1 MHVFIIFRLS
11 SISIL
16 TEIVWSEI
24 GIDVT
29 VLIIDGAVLALN
41 TGLFTIF
48 CFFGILIR
56 LDTVEASKLFA
67 DHLCIALV
75 ELAILLKVVFSFLG

>member
-41 TGLFTIF
+41 TGLFTSMCF
-48 CFFGILIR
+48 CSILIR
-56 LDTVEASKLFA
+56 FDTVEASELFA
-67 DHLCIALV
+67 DHFSIAFV